1 VKQETIGLVRALRLR
16 DLVLF
21 NLVAVLGLRHISFAA
36 QFGPSS
42 LVIWIVAALLFF
54 IPQGLVVIELSS
66 RFPRSGGLYFWT
78 KDALGEGHGFLCG
91 WCYWTSAV
99 LFYPNL
105 LLSTAGIATYVVGEG
120 GSGLKDNWL
129 YVIPAT
135 LIALWIAV
143 ILNLVGV
150 GTGKWLQDLGGL
162 GTYIPGALL
171 ILLGIY
177 AVATVPSAQVL
188 NTSRLM
194 PHLSDFASI
203 NFLAT
208 IAFAFAGL
216 ELISTM
222 GDEIENPSKN
232 LPRAVYIA
240 APMIAAAYILG
251 TGSVLWLVPE
261 GKVDLVTGFLDAI
274 GSGAGNISGRLVW
287 LAPLCA
293 MLFTLGS
300 VGGVGAW
307 LSGPARIAFAI
318 GLDRYFPP
326 AFGRIHPKW
335 KTPYVAILT
344 QAILATLALFISVL
358 GKGTTVQHA
367 YLILLDT
374 TVLLTFIPYIYIF
387 VVFLVHRMREREL
400 PQGILLAPGG
410 RIGGFVVGMSGLL
423 TSIFAMIVAMIPP
436 PGTVDPHSFRLKV
449 IGGATAFVL
458 LGCAI
463 YLRGRHRQPSLTQTS

>member
-1 VKQETIGLVRALRLR
+1 LVRALKLR

-42 LVIWIVAALLFF
+42 LVIWILGAILFF

-78 KDALGEGHGFLCG
+78 KDALGEGHGFICG
-91 WCYWTSAV
+91 WCYWISAV
-99 LFYPNL
+99 LLYPNL
-105 LLSTAGIATYVVGEG
+105 LISTAGIATYAIGRG
-120 GSGLKDNWL
+120 GSGLADNWL
-129 YVIPAT
+129 YIIPAT
-135 LIALWIAV
+135 LGALWLAV
-143 ILNLVGV
+143 SLNLVGV

-162 GTYIPGALL
+162 GSYIPGAVL
-171 ILLGIY
+171 I
-177 AVATVPSAQVL
+177 AVGVVAVFTVPSAHVMTVSSL
-188 NTSRLM
+188 VPN
-194 PHLSDFASI
+194 LSDFAGI

-232 LPRAVYIA
+232 LPRSVYIA

-251 TGSVLWLVPE
+251 TLSVLWLVPA
-261 GKVDLVTGFLDAI
+261 GSINLVSGFLDAI
-274 GSGAGNISGRLVW
+274 RTGASNISGHLLL

-293 MLFTLGS
+293 VLFTLGN

-344 QAILATLALFISVL
+344 QAVLAMLALAISIL

-387 VVFLVHRMREREL
+387 VVFLTHRMREREL
-400 PQGILLAPGG
+400 PKGILLAPGG
-410 RIGGFVVGMSGLL
+410 RIGGFAVGISGLL
-423 TSIFAMIVAMIPP
+423 TSILAMVVAMIPP
-436 PGTVDPHSFRLKV
+436 SGTVDPLSFRIKV
-449 IGGATAFVL
+449 IGGAAAFVVIGGL
-458 LGCAI
+458 I
-463 YLRGRHRQPSLTQTS
+463 YWRGRRRERRATQTR